1 LYFLRRSKMK
11 YIKTSIS
18 SKLVALLA
26 GAALFG
32 LISQSALA
40 LTASGTVISNSATLG
55 YTVGGVAQ
63 TAITSAAASFTVDK
77 KVDLSVVAVDVAAVA
92 VNPGQAGA
100 VTTFTVTNLGND
112 VQDFSLAAANV
123 AAGQALFTKTDNF
136 DTTGISVFVE
146 NGLAAGYQSS
156 GPNQD
161 TATYIDEL
169 APGASKTVYVLA
181 SIPLAQ
187 VNGDAALVSLKATA
201 LAGGGVG
208 VQGAALVAT
217 VGANTAGVDTVFADA
232 AGSDDIVRNA
242 DYSAR
247 DAYFVSSAIL
257 SVSKTATLICDPANG
272 NSNPKNIP
280 GAAVQYAITITNAA
294 TATASA
300 TLSQVTDALV
310 AALAFDPKLN
320 SGALP
325 ATNCVSG
332 NVANTLSATGF
343 GAVSG
348 TGTTTTTY
356 AAPGLAG
363 QAVTAG
369 ADWNVTNAGK
379 VTINFST
386 LASPTY
392 GLVGGVLPVNSF
404 VTVYF
409 NAFVQ

>member
-1 LYFLRRSKMK
+1 MK
-11 YIKTSIS
+11 SIKTSIS
-18 SKLVALLA
+18 SKLVTLLA

-32 LISQSALA
+32 LVSQSALA
-40 LTASGTVISNSATLG
+40 LTASGTVISNQASLG

-63 TAITSAAASFTVDK
+63 TGITSAAITFTVDK
-77 KVDLSVVAVDVAAVA
+77 KVDLSVVTTNVAAVS
-92 VNPGQAGA
+92 VSPGQTAA

-112 VQDFSLAAANV
+112 PQDFALAGGEV
-123 AAGQALFTKTDNF
+123 ASGQTLFTKTDNF
-136 DTTGISVFVE
+136 NTGGLSVFVDVNN
-146 NGLAAGYQSS
+146 NGIYEPLTDITTHIDSLAA
-156 GPNQD
+156 
-161 TATYIDEL
+161 
-169 APGASKTVYVLA
+169 GASKTVFVIA

-187 VNGDAALVSLKATA
+187 ISTDAALVSLTATA
-201 LAGGGVG
+201 RIDDAAATLGG
-208 VQGAALVAT
+208 ALTAT

-232 AGSDDIVRNA
+232 AGSDDA
-242 DYSAR
+242 AR
-247 DAYFVSSAIL
+247 DAAFSARSAYLVSSAVL
-257 SVSKTATLICDPANG
+257 SVSKTAALVCDPVNG
-272 NSNPKNIP
+272 NANPKNIP
-280 GAAVQYAITITNAA
+280 GAAVQYAVTITNAA

-300 TLSQVTDALV
+300 TLSQITDALN

-369 ADWNVTNAGK
+369 ASVAGQN
-379 VTINFST
+379 VTINFTT

>member
-1 LYFLRRSKMK
+1 MK
-11 YIKTSIS
+11 SIKTSIS
-18 SKLVALLA
+18 SKLVTLLA

-32 LISQSALA
+32 LVSQSALA
-40 LTASGTVISNSATLG
+40 LTASGTSISNQATLG

-63 TAITSAAASFTVDK
+63 TGITSALISFTVDK
-77 KVDLSVVAVDVAAVA
+77 KVDLSVVTTNVAAVSGS
-92 VNPGQAGA
+92 PGQTAA

-112 VQDFSLAAANV
+112 PQDFALAGGEVASL
-123 AAGQALFTKTDNF
+123 QTLFTKTDNF
-136 DTTGISVFVE
+136 NTGGLSVFVDVNN
-146 NGLAAGYQSS
+146 NGIYEPLTDITTHIDSLAA
-156 GPNQD
+156 
-161 TATYIDEL
+161 
-169 APGASKTVYVLA
+169 GASKTVFVIA

-187 VNGDAALVSLKATA
+187 ISTDAALVNLTATA
-201 LAGGGVG
+201 RIDDAAATLGG
-208 VQGAALVAT
+208 ALTAT
-217 VGANTAGVDTVFADA
+217 VGADTAGVDTVFADA
-232 AGSDDIVRNA
+232 AGLDDTPRDA
-242 DYSAR
+242 AFSAR
-247 DAYFVSSAIL
+247 SAYLVSSAVL
-257 SVSKTATLICDPANG
+257 SVSKTATLVCDPVNG
-272 NSNPKNIP
+272 NASPKNIP
-280 GAAVQYAITITNAA
+280 GAAVQYAVTITNAA

-369 ADWNVTNAGK
+369 ADWNITNAGK
-379 VTINFST
+379 VTINFTT

>member
-1 LYFLRRSKMK
+1 MK
-11 YIKTSIS
+11 SIKTSIS
-18 SKLVALLA
+18 SKLVTLLA

-32 LISQSALA
+32 LVSQSALA

-63 TAITSAAASFTVDK
+63 TGITSTPINFTVDK
-77 KVDLSVVAVDVAAVA
+77 KVDLSVVTTNVAAVS
-92 VNPGQAGA
+92 VSPGQTAA

-112 VQDFSLAAANV
+112 PQDFALAGGEV
-123 AAGQALFTKTDNF
+123 ASGQTLFTKTDNF
-136 DTTGISVFVE
+136 NTGGLSVFVDVNN
-146 NGLAAGYQSS
+146 NGIYEPLTDITTHLDSLAA
-156 GPNQD
+156 
-161 TATYIDEL
+161 
-169 APGASKTVYVLA
+169 GASKTVFVIA
-181 SIPLAQ
+181 SIPLGQ
-187 VNGDAALVSLKATA
+187 ISTDAALVSLTATA
-201 LAGGGVG
+201 RIDD
-208 VQGAALVAT
+208 GAATLGGALTAT
-217 VGANTAGVDTVFADA
+217 VGADTAGVDTVFADA
-232 AGSDDIVRNA
+232 AGSDDA
-242 DYSAR
+242 AR
-247 DAYFVSSAIL
+247 DAAFSARSAYLVSSAVL
-257 SVSKTATLICDPANG
+257 SVSKTATVVCDPVNG
-272 NSNPKNIP
+272 NANPKNIP

-294 TATASA
+294 TATTSA
-300 TLSQVTDALV
+300 TLSQITDALV

-332 NVANTLSATGF
+332 NAANTLSATGF

-392 GLVGGVLPVNSF
+392 GLAGGVLPVNSF

>member
-1 LYFLRRSKMK
+1 MK
-11 YIKTSIS
+11 SIKTSIS
-18 SKLVALLA
+18 SKLVTLLA

-32 LISQSALA
+32 LVSQSALA
-40 LTASGTVISNSATLG
+40 LTASGTSISNQATLG

-63 TAITSAAASFTVDK
+63 TGITSALISFTVDK
-77 KVDLSVVAVDVAAVA
+77 KVDLSVVTTNVAAVS
-92 VNPGQAGA
+92 VSPGQTAA

-112 VQDFSLAAANV
+112 PQDFALAGGEVASL
-123 AAGQALFTKTDNF
+123 QTLFTKTDNF
-136 DTTGISVFVE
+136 NTGGLSVFVDVNN
-146 NGLAAGYQSS
+146 NGIYEPLTDITTHIDSLAA
-156 GPNQD
+156 
-161 TATYIDEL
+161 
-169 APGASKTVYVLA
+169 GASKTVFVIA

-187 VNGDAALVSLKATA
+187 ISTDAALVNLTATA
-201 LAGGGVG
+201 RIDDAAATLGG
-208 VQGAALVAT
+208 ALTAT
-217 VGANTAGVDTVFADA
+217 VGADTAGVDTVFADA
-232 AGSDDIVRNA
+232 AGSDDA
-242 DYSAR
+242 AR
-247 DAYFVSSAIL
+247 DAAFSARSAYLVSSAVL
-257 SVSKTATLICDPANG
+257 SVSKTATVVCDPVNG
-272 NSNPKNIP
+272 NANPKNIP
-280 GAAVQYAITITNAA
+280 GAAVQYAVTITNAA

-300 TLSQVTDALV
+300 TLSQITDALN

-348 TGTTTTTY
+348 AGVATTY
-356 AAPGLAG
+356 SAPGLAG

-369 ADWNVTNAGK
+369 ADWNITNAGK
-379 VTINFST
+379 VTINFTT

>member
-1 LYFLRRSKMK
+1 MK
-11 YIKTSIS
+11 LIKTSIS
-18 SKLVALLA
+18 SKLVVLLS

-55 YTVGGVAQ
+55 YTVGGVTQ
-63 TAITSAAASFTVDK
+63 TGITSAAATFTVDK
-77 KVDLSVVAVDVAAVA
+77 KIDLLVTTTDVAAISVS
-92 VNPGQAGA
+92 PGQTAA

-112 VQDFSLAAANV
+112 PQDFSLAATNT
-123 AAGQALFTKTDNF
+123 AAGQVLFARTDNF
-136 DTTGISVFVE
+136 DTTGLQVFVE
-146 NGLAAGYQSS
+146 SGATAGFQAA
-156 GPNQD
+156 QD
-161 TATYIDEL
+161 TAIYIDEL

-201 LAGGGVG
+201 LVGGGVG

-217 VGANTAGVDTVFADA
+217 VGANTAGVDIVFADA
-232 AGSDDIVRNA
+232 AGSDDVVRNA

-247 DAYFVSSAIL
+247 DAYYVSSAVL
-257 SVSKTATLICDPANG
+257 SVSKTATLICDPLNG
-272 NSNPKNIP
+272 NASPKNIP

-294 TATASA
+294 TATTSA

-310 AALAFDPKLN
+310 AALSFDPKLN

-325 ATNCVSG
+325 AANCVSG

-369 ADWNVTNAGK
+369 ASVAGQN
-379 VTINFST
+379 VTINFAT